1 MPHQVLFISGRGQ
14 RHHDEWDNRLV
25 DSLRRE
31 LGPDYEVHYPRMPN
45 EADPNYAR
53 WKAALQKEF
62 SRLSDGAILVGH
74 SIGGTILIQLLCE
87 KLARPDAGGR
97 LSARGAIR
105 RRRWLAQ

>member
-1 MPHQVLFISGRGQ
+1 MPHQVLFIQGGGSGA
-14 RHHDEWDNRLV
+14 HDEWDNKLV

-53 WKAALQKEF
+53 WKAALEKEF
-62 SRLSDGAILVGH
+62 SGLSDGAILVGH
-74 SIGGTILIQLLCE
+74 SNRGHHPDPYALRRA
-87 KLARPDAGGR
+87 ARPDAGGR
-97 LSARGAIR
+97 LSARGAVC